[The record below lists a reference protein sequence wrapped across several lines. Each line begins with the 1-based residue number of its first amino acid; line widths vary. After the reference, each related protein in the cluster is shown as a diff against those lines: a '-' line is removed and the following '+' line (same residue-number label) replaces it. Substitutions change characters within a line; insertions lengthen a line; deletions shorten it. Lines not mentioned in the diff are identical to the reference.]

1 LFDAALP
8 RLEHASIAKRPT
20 VAEVDNSGQA
30 DADAALEAL
39 RRGEL
44 VGAPLVGAALAERW
58 SRLRVL
64 AIEYVIHAGMLP
76 ETWPQGG
83 STVPRLISVRMPSMS
98 G

>member
-8 RLEHASIAKRPT
+8 KLEHASIAKRPT
-20 VAEVDNSGQA
+20 VAEVDNSGQ
-30 DADAALEAL
+30 ADAALEAL